1 MKRILATAT
10 TNLFP
15 IRYPFRIRES
25 KAVCSF
31 DVKYGS
37 HKKPISRKKIVSV
50 YGLKAVYSTPQ
61 LYRKRPHRCITPSL
75 VIILFIFT
83 INNHFAVLRSS
94 SRPADLVVVFTLET
108 YASRQFACYIIIVYS
123 KIVIFIYF

>member
-15 IRYPFRIRES
+15 IWYPFCIRES
-25 KAVCSF
+25 KAICSF
-31 DVKYGS
+31 DVKCGS
-37 HKKPISRKKIVSV
+37 HKKPISRKTIVSV

-75 VIILFIFT
+75 VISYNVIYFH
-83 INNHFAVLRSS
+83 NHFAVLWSS
-94 SRPADLVVVFTLET
+94 SRPADSVVVFTLET
-108 YASRQFACYIIIVYS
+108 YASRRFACYIII
-123 KIVIFIYF
+123 ILFIRK